1 MPRPLTDLE
10 TAVLAHAV
18 PDPVAWW
25 TNVHG
30 APAITDEEAA
40 LREKIAR
47 WIGPYQAAKAALGV
61 NYKTRA
67 QRGADG

>member
-10 TAVLAHAV
+10 TAVLAHVV

-30 APAITDEEAA
+30 AAAITNEEDA

-47 WIGPYQAAKAALGV
+47 WIGPYQTAKATLGV

-67 QRGADG
+67 QRDAGG